1 VVWVAAWGW
10 GEGEEEVRALK
21 ERAKILEQ
29 RLQRANRR
37 LQNLEKENDGKGN
50 LAFSAV
56 PWTKNQERGT

>member
-1 VVWVAAWGW
+1 
-10 GEGEEEVRALK
+10 
-21 ERAKILEQ
+21 LEQ